1 MVIEIGKECHGNKGE
16 EGLGRMELPGKASQR
31 GFCWQPLNFDCR
43 WMVVKFSVTLG
54 TQAF

>member
-16 EGLGRMELPGKASQR
+16 GLGKDGVARKASQR
-31 GFCWQPLNFDCR
+31 GFCWQPLNFGCR

>member
-1 MVIEIGKECHGNKGE
+1 MVIEIGKECHGNKGA
-16 EGLGRMELPGKASQR
+16 GLGRMELPGKASQR